1 MISKTQGGR
10 RFRGGE
16 ADFCQ
21 YCGFRQGGG
30 TGLTDSQKYF
40 IPIYFSF
47 SD

>member
-10 RFRGGE
+10 RFRGGKRIFVNIV
-16 ADFCQ
+16 DL
-21 YCGFRQGGG
+21 GRGG